1 MISSKID
8 DAEGKKEFE
17 MIYWDQDHMN
27 KVWSMMQ
34 PKLEEYVDG
43 YLEGIS
49 HYNDENSKGM
59 SPEDRYTVFLN
70 KMIRSPKVPLRRYF
84 W

>member
-17 MIYWDQDHMN
+17 MIYWDQGHMN
-27 KVWSMMQ
+27 KGWSLMQ

-43 YLEGIS
+43 
-49 HYNDENSKGM
+49 
-59 SPEDRYTVFLN
+59 LN
-70 KMIRSPKVPLRRYF
+70 
-84 W
+84 